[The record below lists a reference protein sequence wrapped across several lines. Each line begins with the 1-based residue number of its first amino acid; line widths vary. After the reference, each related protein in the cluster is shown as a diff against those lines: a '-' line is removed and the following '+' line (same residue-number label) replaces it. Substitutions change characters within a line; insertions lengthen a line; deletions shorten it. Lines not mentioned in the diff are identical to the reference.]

1 VEAKNSDIVTE
12 FLKAL
17 SDGKSG
23 DELKQFYD
31 EEVVQTEYPNL
42 LTGKTIARNLVEI
55 LEASVRGKQVIT
67 GQNYEITK
75 SYAVDDNV
83 IIEAIWTGVLAIPL
97 GKLAAGDEMKAYFSQ
112 IYEFKNGKIIK
123 QRNYDCF
130 EKFV

>member
-1 VEAKNSDIVTE
+1 MEAKNSDIVTE

-67 GQNYEITK
+67 SQNYEITK